1 MIKKILKWLAIIIA
15 LLIVVFIV
23 FGVIT
28 NEKMPEGIPSPEADA
43 KANELLQV
51 INYAAW
57 DSTTYVQWS
66 FPGGHD
72 YLWDKDRNLV
82 RVEWGTN
89 KVLLN
94 TKTLTG
100 KAFENGEVIEGNKA
114 NDLIQK
120 AWSLFCNDS
129 FWLNAPRK
137 VFDPGTSRSLVTLK
151 DGRKGLM
158 IKYES
163 GGVTPGD
170 TYVWIMDENGLP
182 VAWKM
187 WVKII
192 PIGGVETSW
201 GDWITLSTGS
211 KIAQTHVFS
220 PGPTMKLT
228 NIKGGMNW
236 AAMGEGSDPFADM

>member
-1 MIKKILKWLAIIIA
+1 MIKKILKWLAILIA
-15 LLIVVFIV
+15 VLIAGVFI
-23 FGVIT
+23 FGWMA
-28 NEKMPEGIPSPEADA
+28 NEKMPIGTTSPEADA
-43 KANELLQV
+43 KANQMLQA
-51 INYAAW
+51 INQAAW

-82 RVEWGTN
+82 RVEWGEN

-94 TKTLTG
+94 TKTVSG
-100 KAFENGEVIEGNKA
+100 KAFVNGQVQEGKKA
-114 NDLIQK
+114 NDLVQK
-120 AWSLFCNDS
+120 AWGFFCNDS
-129 FWLNAPRK
+129 FWLNAPTK

-158 IKYES
+158 IKYAS

-170 TYVWIMDENGLP
+170 TYVWVMDENGLP

-192 PIGGVETSW
+192 PIGGIESSW
-201 GDWITLSTGS
+201 EDWVTLSTGA
-211 KIAQTHVFS
+211 KIAQAHATA
-220 PGPTMKLT
+220 GPTLKLT
-228 NIKGGMNW
+228 NVKG
-236 AAMGEGSDPFADM
+236 AMDWNTIGEGSDPFAGM